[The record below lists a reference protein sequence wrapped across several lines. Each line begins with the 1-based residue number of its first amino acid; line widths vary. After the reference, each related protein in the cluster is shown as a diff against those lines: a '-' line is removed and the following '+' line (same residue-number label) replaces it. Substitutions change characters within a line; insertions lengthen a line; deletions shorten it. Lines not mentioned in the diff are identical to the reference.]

1 MAYGRITQKQQE
13 ILDYIKNEIL
23 NVSDDD
29 FSDWE
34 GHMNGEL
41 AEQFSE
47 VLTDILKKDD
57 CSEYFYS
64 SYDECIEAI
73 KARGNE

>member
-1 MAYGRITQKQQE
+1 
-13 ILDYIKNEIL
+13 
-23 NVSDDD
+23 
-29 FSDWE
+29 
-34 GHMNGEL
+34 MNGEL

-47 VLTDILKKDD
+47 VLTDILMKDNN
-57 CSEYFYS
+57 SEYFYS

>member
-1 MAYGRITQKQQE
+1 
-13 ILDYIKNEIL
+13 
-23 NVSDDD
+23 
-29 FSDWE
+29 
-34 GHMNGEL
+34 MNGAL

-47 VLTDILKKDD
+47 VLTDILKRND

>member
-1 MAYGRITQKQQE
+1 MVY
-13 ILDYIKNEIL
+13 ILSRYVECKEHKLRWILIKNEI
-23 NVSDDD
+23 
-29 FSDWE
+29 FDWKVYE
-34 GHMNGEL
+34 RKL
-41 AEQFSE
+41 LSSSQRYSE
-47 VLTDILKKDD
+47 ILKKND